1 MKTWSGSLQTGLGK
15 EILLKLNLFI
25 ILLQINYSH
34 RQAWLDF
41 LAVKTV
47 HASEQDRR
55 KCLISADPTQKWGD
69 LQPQEKLVS
78 TFGVS

>member
-15 EILLKLNLFI
+15 EILLRLNLFI

-41 LAVKTV
+41 LVVKTI
-47 HASEQDRR
+47 HSSAQDRR
-55 KCLISADPTQKWGD
+55 KCLISADLTQK
-69 LQPQEKLVS
+69 
-78 TFGVS
+78 